1 MTTIEDKIKEKFAKD
16 YAILQTQSNGQE
28 ELSEP
33 FQCYK
38 TGYFRGQDDARVVF
52 YNQGF
57 NDAMTSRTTTRPI
70 EVEESKDITTE
81 AFKSMPKETY
91 EAYIAKKAKQEQLA
105 EDMRK
110 FKKLFVDNEN
120 DDPFEVTL
128 EDVLHA
134 LQQSKAKSD

>member
-38 TGYFRGQDDARVVF
+38 AGYFRGQDEARVVF